1 MILGAVPYKQGER
14 AVEEY
19 PSADRFGI
27 LFVCTGNQC
36 RSPVAEVLARRLLD
50 ERFGSEHA
58 VRFDVSSAGTQAV
71 RGEPIPVCQAD
82 VRQQQ

>member
-1 MILGAVPYKQGER
+1 MILGAVPHRQGER
-14 AVEEY
+14 VAEEY

-50 ERFGSEHA
+50 ERFGSGSRH
-58 VRFDVSSAGTQAV
+58 
-71 RGEPIPVCQAD
+71 PV
-82 VRQQQ
+82 